1 MEISISKDELLKLT
15 IHQLQSIFF
24 ISSEETDAIN
34 TILDSV
40 LERCERCFSKITCR
54 YYSSEDK
61 VRFSPLHSDQH
72 AVFLYFLSNSLYH
85 TGTENKTL
93 AEKVYRLNKM
103 MNGND
108 IYCSV
113 ELPEIFKIEHSI
125 GTIIAP
131 GSKIGNYFKISQ
143 NCTLGNNNGC
153 LPVLG
158 EHVYMLSG
166 SKIIGNSVIGD
177 NVIIS
182 ANTYIKDTNIPS
194 GSIVF
199 PAVKGVII
207 KPIPEKI
214 LGYNNITLFHD

>member
-1 MEISISKDELLKLT
+1 MEISISKEELLKLT
-15 IHQLQSIFF
+15 IHQLENIFF
-24 ISSEETDAIN
+24 IGLEEKESIRL
-34 TILDSV
+34 ILDSV
-40 LERCERCFSKITCR
+40 LLRCERCFSKITCR
-54 YYSSEDK
+54 YYSSENN
-61 VRFSPLHSDQH
+61 VYFSPLHSDQH
-72 AVFLYFLSNSLYH
+72 AVFLYFLSNSLLH
-85 TGTENKTL
+85 IGEKNL

-113 ELPEIFKIEHSI
+113 EMPEIFKIEHSI

-131 GSKIGNYFKISQ
+131 GCKIGNYFKISQ

-166 SKIIGNSVIGD
+166 SKIIGNSNIGD
-177 NVIIS
+177 HVIVS
-182 ANTYIKDTNIPS
+182 ANTYIKDTDIPS

-199 PAVKGVII
+199 PAIRGVVI
-207 KPIPEKI
+207 KPIPERI
-214 LGYNNITLFHD
+214 LHYNNITLFHD